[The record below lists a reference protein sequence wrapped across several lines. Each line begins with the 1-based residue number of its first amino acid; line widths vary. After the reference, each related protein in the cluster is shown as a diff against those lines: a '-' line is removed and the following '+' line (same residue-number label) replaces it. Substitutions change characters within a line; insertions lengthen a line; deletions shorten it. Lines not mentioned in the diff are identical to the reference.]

1 MINSVSQLAFRFLK
15 NSRLLVLTSALGIL
29 LSISLIVTMMM
40 FISSAKQSML
50 DELEMM
56 FGEMDLAVGY
66 NDDDGKVIN
75 QELYNRLTEIPM
87 INEHSGVLLT
97 HLYIEQINGFVY
109 TIGANSDELSKSR
122 YHFDEDLNYGEII
135 LNESLAEKLAIS
147 IGDPVKIEGV
157 TYYVKEIKSDL
168 VQAGPTVHNIVV
180 NRKQLQESMVKLNK
194 VDAVATYILMKVHD
208 EEKIYNVAEQIR
220 EIDPDLRIDIAKEEE
235 FMKNNLNLLYQYM
248 VVLSVLVILMTSLFI
263 ITNFDVFL
271 YKYKSQLAIMRSVGA
286 STRQVFQVMFI
297 QSFFINI
304 LGCLGGV
311 LVTYLTYGF
320 VYPGLETLLGLHVQG
335 KTFSIGLA
343 TTITAIGFVIL
354 QVCMLIPVYKS
365 SRILPLKI
373 VQSNETI
380 DVSYPKL
387 RWRIGWIGLIISC
400 VLIILSKLIAAER
413 IELVLIAALMFLFG
427 VVLLIPYIVKTLL
440 YSIQRLIRV
449 RLGNVVYVAINML
462 IPQTKRNAFVIT
474 IITLMITV
482 TLFGSSFIQT
492 VKTSDETY
500 IHNQY
505 YTDILISA
513 PVTDQQ
519 YFSPV
524 ELREALEK
532 VEVIDSK
539 MLFSLRSIGTILPS
553 TEEQTNTG
561 VTYVYTFFED
571 LKANFSNTATGII
584 LTKSL
589 AEQLNTKVGDQ
600 LDFMSVDADDFQV
613 AEVVDIVESL
623 PNDYQLAIDFRSTFG
638 GALNSNEEKFNP
650 IIENVYIESVDHE
663 EALKGL
669 QEVVRQFPELQVS
682 SYDESLAQSKE
693 MSMQRT
699 AIFIMVLTIILISV
713 MLGIIN
719 TLISTINSKRRE
731 LSILRVISMTKRD
744 IVRFITTQVIC
755 YIVLGVA
762 IGTAIGLIF
771 TWIVSQIDKTL
782 LIINFDL
789 YGVVVGCMFLL
800 SLMVFIPYGLK
811 IGNLH
816 IMDELT
822 QDNK

>member
-1 MINSVSQLAFRFLK
+1 MINSVSQLAFRFFK
-15 NSRLLVLTSALGIL
+15 HSRLLVLTSVLGIL
-29 LSISLIVTMMM
+29 LSISLIITMMM
-40 FISSAKQSML
+40 FISSAKQSMV

-56 FGEMDLAVGY
+56 FGDMDLAVGY

-87 INEHSGVLLT
+87 VDKHSGVLLT
-97 HLYIEQINGFVY
+97 HLYIEQINGYVY
-109 TIGANSDELSKSR
+109 TIGANSDELTKSR
-122 YHFDEDLNYGEII
+122 YHFNEDLNYGEII
-135 LNESLAEKLAIS
+135 LNESLAEKLAVS
-147 IGDPVKIEGV
+147 IGDPVIIEGV

-180 NRKQLQESMVKLNK
+180 NSKQLQEIKEDQNK
-194 VDAVATYILMKVHD
+194 TDAVATYILMTVHE
-208 EEKIYNVAEQIR
+208 EEKIYNAVEQIR
-220 EIDPDLRIDIAKEEE
+220 KIDPDLRIDIAKEED
-235 FMKNNLNLLYQYM
+235 FIKNNLNLLYQYM

-271 YKYKSQLAIMRSVGA
+271 YKYKNQLAIMRSVGA

-304 LGCLGGV
+304 LGCLGGL

-320 VYPGLETLLGLHVQG
+320 LYPGLETLLGLNVQE
-335 KTFSIGLA
+335 KTFNIGLA

-354 QVCMLIPVYKS
+354 QVGMLIPVYKS

-387 RWRIGWIGLIISC
+387 RWRIGCISLIISC
-400 VLIILSKLIAAER
+400 VLIILSKIIADQR
-413 IELVLIAALMFLFG
+413 IELVLIAALMFLVG
-427 VVLLIPYIVKTLL
+427 VVLLLPFIVKSLL
-440 YSIQRLIRV
+440 YSIQRLIKPS
-449 RLGNVVYVAINML
+449 LGNVAYTAINMM

-474 IITLMITV
+474 IIVLMVTV

-492 VKTSDETY
+492 IKISDENY
-500 IHNQY
+500 IHDQY

-513 PVTDQQ
+513 PITDQQ
-519 YFSPV
+519 YFSPQ
-524 ELREALEK
+524 ELREALQK
-532 VEVIDSK
+532 VNALDST
-539 MLFSLRSIGTILPS
+539 MLFSVSASGKISKS
-553 TEEQTNTG
+553 TEEQLKTG
-561 VTYVYTFFED
+561 IPYVYTFFED
-571 LKANFSNTATGII
+571 LTANFSNTATGII

-589 AEQLNTKVGDQ
+589 ADQLNTKIGDQ
-600 LDFMSVDADDFQV
+600 LDFMSVDAEDFQV

-623 PNDYQLAIDFRSTFG
+623 PNDYQFTIDFRSTFG
-638 GALNSNEEKFNP
+638 RKLNSNDEKFKP
-650 IIENVYIESVDHE
+650 IIEYVYIESVDHE
-663 EALKGL
+663 AALGGL

-699 AIFIMVLTIILISV
+699 AIFIIVLMIILISV

-719 TLISTINSKRRE
+719 TLISNINSKRRE
-731 LSILRVISMTKRD
+731 LSILRVISMTKND

-789 YGVVVGCMFLL
+789 YGLVVGCMFLL
-800 SLMVFIPYGLK
+800 TLMVFIPYGLK